1 MDITSI
7 KHLNVKCN
15 TIKLI
20 QNNAGKYTC
29 ELRLEFD
36 KNPTIKKH
44 AEKCWL
50 FFDYVK
56 ISKSSW
62 KKNVMDKFGSWQN

>member
-44 AEKCWL
+44 AEKC
-50 FFDYVK
+50 
-56 ISKSSW
+56 
-62 KKNVMDKFGSWQN
+62 